1 MDLDQE
7 RRQKIRRQM
16 DRDLGLARD
25 DLFLV
30 LETYRNSIEHSTTVL
45 GRLET
50 ITAGIERIRA
60 ELVKTCDTQ
69 SAIAADIGKLPGA
82 VRDLID
88 QVTHTIDDHRK
99 EQAREH
105 GAQTL
110 RIYGAFGILGT
121 LAIALLGL
129 IVKIWPA
136 LSTVPGTMVSIPGP

>member
-1 MDLDQE
+1 
-7 RRQKIRRQM
+7 M

-30 LETYRNSIEHSTTVL
+30 LETYRDSIEQSATVL

-50 ITAGIERIRA
+50 ITAGIEGIRA

-82 VRDLID
+82 VRELVDE
-88 QVTHTIDDHRK
+88 VAHTIDAHRK
-99 EQAREH
+99 EQIKEH
-105 GAQTL
+105 GAQNL
-110 RIYGAFGILGT
+110 RIYGAFGVLGT
-121 LAIALLGL
+121 LAIALISL

-136 LSTVPGTMVSIPGP
+136 LSTVPGAGVAIPGP